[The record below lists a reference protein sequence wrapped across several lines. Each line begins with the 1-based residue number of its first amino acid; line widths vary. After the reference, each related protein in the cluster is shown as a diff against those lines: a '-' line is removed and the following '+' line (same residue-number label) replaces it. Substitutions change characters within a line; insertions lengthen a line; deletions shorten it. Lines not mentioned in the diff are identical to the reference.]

1 MVFLIVFI
9 IESKETELNE
19 TQVNSLKVGGE
30 LSSRSQMLIAIY
42 VKEYVLKVQYNNT
55 YNSGYDS

>member
-1 MVFLIVFI
+1 MILDLLTFLDNFLIILDKNLVFLIVFI

-30 LSSRSQMLIAIY
+30 LSSRSQMLIVI
-42 VKEYVLKVQYNNT
+42 
-55 YNSGYDS
+55 